1 MRWIVFDDET
11 AEAVV
16 SKYRRGAAEIH
27 EHDQPL
33 DAALNAG
40 SRSILILPSREP
52 NRVLL
57 ATIVPKTTRPA
68 SKPRRD
74 PVIGQFTPLR
84 GVVRRTTLLPPPTPP
99 QKTWWRRWTA

>member
-16 SKYRRGAAEIH
+16 SKYKRGAAEIH
-27 EHDQPL
+27 EGQHPL
-33 DAALNAG
+33 DAALNGG

-57 ATIVPKTTRPA
+57 ATIEPKTKPS

-84 GVVRRTTLLPPPTPP
+84 GVIRRTTILPPPTPS
-99 QKTWWRRWTA
+99 QKTWWRRWTD

>member
-16 SKYRRGAAEIH
+16 SKYKRGAAEIH

-52 NRVLL
+52 NSVLL
-57 ATIVPKTTRPA
+57 ATIESRIRPA

-84 GVVRRTTLLPPPTPP
+84 GVIRRTTVLTPPTPP
-99 QKTWWRRWTA
+99 QKTWWRRWTE